1 MYVCICNSVTETDIA
16 DAVRDGARTV
26 DCLTA
31 ELNVSTCCGQC
42 RPVVDDCLQ
51 AALQAHSDATPAEP
65 LPTEPL
71 PTEPLY
77 ADPVLPTA
85 VLSFAT

>member
-1 MYVCICNSVTETDIA
+1 MYVCICNSVTESDIA
-16 DAVRDGARTV
+16 DAVQNGARTV

-51 AALQAHSDATPAEP
+51 AALEARTEATPAKQP
-65 LPTEPL
+65 V
-71 PTEPLY
+71 Y
-77 ADPVLPTA
+77 ADPVLPA
-85 VLSFAT
+85 PVLSFAT